1 MALTNKEAIL
11 APFNFEVPDN
21 LVEKA
26 MIDRGVKGSANYT
39 AANTEAIELTTA
51 DICLLLVNA
60 ASESEGSNYSITYD
74 SAKLMDLRAALLR
87 KHGVEDEESYVGGK
101 ISKKT
106 PW

>member
-11 APFNFEVPDN
+11 APFNFEVPER

-26 MIDRGVKGSANYT
+26 MIDRSVKGSANYST
-39 AANTEAIELTTA
+39 TNTETVELTTA

-74 SAKLMDLRAALLR
+74 ATKLVDLRASILR
-87 KHGVEDEESYVGGK
+87 KYGVEDEESYVGGK